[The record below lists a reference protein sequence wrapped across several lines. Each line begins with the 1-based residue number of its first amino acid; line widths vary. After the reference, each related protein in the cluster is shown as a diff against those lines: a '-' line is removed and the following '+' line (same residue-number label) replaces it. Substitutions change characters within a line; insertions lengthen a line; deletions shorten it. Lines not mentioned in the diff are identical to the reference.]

1 MQNRTLPSCLSACAL
16 GVLIATASSSAHAA
30 GSAPPAAE
38 KVLLKMIEAVKAES
52 YDAFLADADA
62 SMKKQLSHQQFEGIC
77 GMYAKALKKGYT
89 LEYFGQLKQRG
100 MTIYVWKV
108 SSPGAK
114 EDVLVKLGMK
124 DGKASTVQVQ

>member
-1 MQNRTLPSCLSACAL
+1 MHHRTLLSHVSACTL
-16 GVLIATASSSAHAA
+16 GLLVATASPARAA
-30 GSAPPAAE
+30 GTAPPAAE
-38 KVLLKMIEAVKAES
+38 KVLVKMIDAVKAES
-52 YDAFLADADA
+52 YDAFLRDADA
-62 SMKKQLSHQQFEGIC
+62 NMKKQLSHQQFEGIC
-77 GMYAKALKKGYT
+77 GMYGKALKKGYT

-114 EDVLVKLGMK
+114 EDVLVRLGMK